1 MSPGRLRIVVRVDH
15 EDWHAGIPDAAK
27 LSRKAARK
35 GWALGRRAL
44 GPSHSLSGTLP
55 GPVEIS
61 LLLSNDLTVR
71 DLNHDH
77 RGKDTAT
84 NVLSFP
90 GEVDSPFPGAEILL
104 GDVVLAWQTV
114 AKEAL
119 RDEKPVAEHMMHLV
133 IHGVLHLLGYD
144 HECEE
149 DAAVMELL
157 EVNCMASL
165 GLSDPYATGD

>member
-1 MSPGRLRIVVRVDH
+1 MSAGRLRTVVRVDH
-15 EDWHAGIPDAAK
+15 ESWQAEIPDAVK
-27 LSRKAARK
+27 LSRQAARK
-35 GWALGRRAL
+35 SWALGRQAL
-44 GPSHSLSGTLP
+44 DPSHFLSGTLP

-61 LLLSNDLTVR
+61 VLLSDNGTVR
-71 DLNHDH
+71 SLNRDH
-77 RGKDTAT
+77 LGKDKAT

-90 GEVDSPFPGAEILL
+90 GEVDSPFPDVEILL
-104 GDVVLAWQTV
+104 GDIVLAWQIV
-114 AKEAL
+114 AKEAQ
-119 RDEKPVAEHMMHLV
+119 RDKKPVAEHMTHLV

-149 DAAVMELL
+149 DAAVMERL